1 MELRESG
8 ITDNNILSAL
18 ETIPREIFIPESFK
32 DQAYENIALPIGN
45 DQTISQ
51 PFIVALMS
59 QILELNNKHKVLELG
74 TGSGYQTAILAKLSR
89 RVYTI
94 ERIKSLLKKAE
105 LLFTQLRINNIV
117 TKVADGNKGWIEQKP
132 FDRIIIT
139 AATKY
144 LSKEIIYQIK
154 NNGIIVVPII
164 INNNK
169 QVLKK
174 FIKKNNELIE
184 KNITDVS
191 FVPNLSGV
199 KDQ

>member
-18 ETIPREIFIPESFK
+18 ETIPREMFISESFK

-59 QILELNNKHKVLELG
+59 QILELNKKHKVLELG
-74 TGSGYQTAILAKLSR
+74 TGSGYQTAILARLSR

-94 ERIKSLLKKAE
+94 ERIKSLLNKAE
-105 LLFTQLRINNIV
+105 LVFSNHRINNIV
-117 TKVADGNKGWIEQKP
+117 TKVADGNKGWVEQRP

-139 AATKY
+139 AATKN
-144 LSKEIIYQIK
+144 LSKEIIHQIK

-164 INNNK
+164 IDNNK

-174 FIKKNNELIE
+174 FIKKNNKLIE
-184 KNITDVS
+184 KNITEVS

-199 KDQ
+199 KD

>member
-8 ITDNNILSAL
+8 IIDNNVLSAL
-18 ETIPREIFIPESFK
+18 ETIPREMFIPESFK

-59 QILELNNKHKVLELG
+59 QILELNKKHKVLELG

-94 ERIKSLLKKAE
+94 ERIRSLLRKAE
-105 LLFTQLRINNIV
+105 LIFSNLRINNIV
-117 TKVADGNKGWIEQKP
+117 SKVADGNDGWIEQKP

-139 AATKY
+139 AATKN
-144 LSKEIIYQIK
+144 LSDGITSQIK
-154 NNGIIVVPII
+154 NGGIIVVPII
-164 INNNK
+164 VNDNK

-174 FIKKNNELIE
+174 FVKKNNKLIE
-184 KNITDVS
+184 KNITQVS
-191 FVPNLSGV
+191 FVPNLSGI
-199 KDQ
+199 KD